1 MAMFT
6 TMLTAAAAFLSSIIG
21 APPAVAVD
29 CAPRAANAAFRVFN
43 GMSFAGQPDLSRY
56 GFEPI
61 HIIDRGVWRNEDDHR
76 GPPDPQLVRQVLGRL
91 PDDGGPVVIDFEDID
106 PAGSN
111 AQTTAIAVRRLVEV
125 EDAFRTAAPGRRFGF
140 YSTLPGR
147 DYWRAIRGA
156 GTAEYRAWQTENN
169 RLAALERHTDLL
181 FPSLYTFY
189 ANPAGWQ
196 AYARAQICEARRLSS
211 KPVYVFLWFE
221 YHPSAREAGQF
232 LPARFWRLQLETA
245 RRYADGVVI
254 WGGYNLQAR
263 GPRTWD
269 ANAPWW
275 RETLAFMARRRTG

>member
-1 MAMFT
+1 MGILTA
-6 TMLTAAAAFLSSIIG
+6 MLTAATALLSG
-21 APPAVAVD
+21 FGRPMPVPTA
-29 CAPRAANAAFRVFN
+29 CAPRAANAPFHVFN

-56 GFEPI
+56 GFEPV
-61 HIIDRGVWRNEDDHR
+61 HIIDRGVWRNENDHR
-76 GPPDPQLVRQVLGRL
+76 GPPDPALVRRVLGRL
-91 PDDGGPVVIDFEDID
+91 PNDGGPVVIDFEDID

-111 AQTTAIAVRRLVEV
+111 AQATAVAVRRLIEV
-125 EDAFRTAAPGRRFGF
+125 ENAFRAAAPDRRFGF

-147 DYWRAIRGA
+147 DYWRTVGGP
-156 GTAEYRAWQTENN
+156 GTAGYRAWQTEND
-169 RLAALERHTDLL
+169 RLAPLERNTDLV

-189 ANPAGWQ
+189 PNPDGWQ

-232 LPARFWRLQLETA
+232 LPASFWRLQLEIA

-275 RETLAFMARRRTG
+275 RETLAFLAQHRAR